1 MYQLLHESRPDHK
14 NERVLSKAA
23 AGSNANCG
31 ALSPSKDL
39 GGATMIRFQ
48 CESCGRMKGDGET
61 WILGFAAENIGVTS
75 ARREISIA
83 SSWDRPRAVEAL
95 AVHFCSDECR
105 ATYMTALFGDSPDTL
120 GGASTST
127 KRRIKRVLPGAV
139 VDTAVSEK
147 SRPKAKRRTVVRRK
161 IA

>member
-1 MYQLLHESRPDHK
+1 M
-14 NERVLSKAA
+14 V
-23 AGSNANCG
+23 
-31 ALSPSKDL
+31 
-39 GGATMIRFQ
+39 RFQ

-83 SSWDRPRAVEAL
+83 SSWDRPRAVEAF

-120 GGASTST
+120 AGASTST
-127 KRRIKRVLPGAV
+127 KRRIKRVLPGAI

-147 SRPKAKRRTVVRRK
+147 SRPKTKRRTVVRRK

>member
-1 MYQLLHESRPDHK
+1 M
-14 NERVLSKAA
+14 V
-23 AGSNANCG
+23 
-31 ALSPSKDL
+31 
-39 GGATMIRFQ
+39 RFK
-48 CESCGRMKGDGET
+48 CESCGCMKGDGET

-105 ATYMTALFGDSPDTL
+105 ATYMTALFGDSPDTR
-120 GGASTST
+120 GGSATST
-127 KRRIKRVLPGAV
+127 KRRIKRVVPGAV

-147 SRPKAKRRTVVRRK
+147 ARPKAKRRTVVRRK

>member
-1 MYQLLHESRPDHK
+1 
-14 NERVLSKAA
+14 
-23 AGSNANCG
+23 
-31 ALSPSKDL
+31 
-39 GGATMIRFQ
+39 
-48 CESCGRMKGDGET
+48 MKGDGET

-105 ATYMTALFGDSPDTL
+105 ATYMTALFGDTPETL
-120 GGASTST
+120 DGSTTST
-127 KRRIKRVLPGAV
+127 KRRTKRVFPGAV
-139 VDTAVSEK
+139 VDTVVSEK

>member
-1 MYQLLHESRPDHK
+1 M
-14 NERVLSKAA
+14 V
-23 AGSNANCG
+23 
-31 ALSPSKDL
+31 
-39 GGATMIRFQ
+39 RFQ
-48 CESCGRMKGDGET
+48 CDGCGRMKGDGET

-95 AVHFCSDECR
+95 AVHFCSGECQ
-105 ATYMTALFGDSPDTL
+105 ATYMTALFGDSPETL
-120 GGASTST
+120 DGSSTST
-127 KRRIKRVLPGAV
+127 KRRTKRVFPGAV

-147 SRPKAKRRTVVRRK
+147 SRPKTKRRTVVRRK